1 MLAYFARGTGLGK
14 GSINMTGDDASGQPA
29 STQEGDLLARHPLIS
44 FFVMA
49 YVFSWIAWSPWVL
62 SEEGVGLLPFEL
74 SGATSG
80 LLNVAAIL
88 LGPTLSGFIM
98 TGITE
103 GREGIR
109 RLLRQI
115 VLWRVGLRWYLF
127 ALIGIPVVMALSTL
141 ILPEGLA
148 SLLGLGPGYVLTYLS
163 TYVLVVILGGPLFEE
178 PGWRGF
184 ALPRLQPLHGPLVGT
199 LILGLLWALWHLPE
213 FLIPAWAESSGGSSF
228 LAIVKFVLIATA
240 FAILT
245 TWVFNNTKGS
255 VFMAILVHASIDTSS
270 IPLGALFSPS
280 DVGNSIL
287 LSFGVLALVLVAW
300 TRGRLGYQHYHP
312 EEADRTTALA

>member
-1 MLAYFARGTGLGK
+1 MSDSTTSAR
-14 GSINMTGDDASGQPA
+14 PA
-29 STQEGDLLARHPLIS
+29 PPQRSLLARHPLIS

-49 YVFSWIAWSPWVL
+49 YAFSWIVWSPWVL
-62 SEEGVGLLPFEL
+62 SEDGVGLLPFEL

-80 LLNVAAIL
+80 LLNAAAIL

-103 GREGIR
+103 GRVGVR
-109 RLLRQI
+109 RLLHRI
-115 VLWRVGLRWYLF
+115 VLWRVGLRWYLV
-127 ALIGIPVVMALSTL
+127 ALIGIPVVMALGTV
-141 ILPEGLA
+141 ILAGGLA

-213 FLIPAWAESSGGSSF
+213 FLVPSWVEAMGGSGF
-228 LAIVKFVLIATA
+228 LDIIKFVVTAIA
-240 FAILT
+240 FAIVI
-245 TWVFNNTKGS
+245 TWVFNHTHAS
-255 VFMAILVHASIDTSS
+255 VFMAILVHASIDTFSL
-270 IPLGALFSPS
+270 PLGALFSPS
-280 DVGNSIL
+280 DVGNGIL
-287 LSFGVLALVLVAW
+287 LSFGVLAVVLVVF
-300 TRGRLGYQHYHP
+300 TRGRLGYREEEP
-312 EEADRTTALA
+312 ELATAPT

>member
-1 MLAYFARGTGLGK
+1 MSVG
-14 GSINMTGDDASGQPA
+14 NASAQPA
-29 STQEGDLLARHPLIS
+29 SPQRSLLARHPLIS

-49 YVFSWIAWSPWVL
+49 YAFSWIVWSPWVL
-62 SEEGVGLLPFEL
+62 SEDGVGLLPFEL
-74 SGATSG
+74 SGATTG
-80 LLNVAAIL
+80 LLSAAAIL

-109 RLLRQI
+109 RLLHRI

-127 ALIGIPVVMALSTL
+127 ALIGVPVVMALGTV
-141 ILPEGLA
+141 ILPEGLS

-213 FLIPAWAESSGGSSF
+213 FLVPAWAEASGGSSF
-228 LAIVKFVLIATA
+228 LAIVKFVLIAIA
-240 FAILT
+240 FAIVT

-255 VFMAILVHASIDTSS
+255 VFLAILVHASIDTFS
-270 IPLGALFSPS
+270 IPVGGLGSPS
-280 DVGNSIL
+280 AVGNSIL
-287 LSFGVLALVLVAW
+287 LSFGVLALVLVVS
-300 TRGRLGYQHYHP
+300 TRGRLDYERYRQ
-312 EEADRTTALA
+312 EEPYLATAPTQR

>member
-1 MLAYFARGTGLGK
+1 MSVGNASAR
-14 GSINMTGDDASGQPA
+14 PA
-29 STQEGDLLARHPLIS
+29 SAQRGLLARHPLIS

-49 YVFSWIAWSPWVL
+49 YAFSWIAWSPWVL

-80 LLNVAAIL
+80 LLSAAAIL
-88 LGPTLSGFIM
+88 LGPTLSAFIM

-103 GREGIR
+103 GRAGIR
-109 RLLRQI
+109 RWLGRI

-127 ALIGIPVVMALSTL
+127 ALVGIPVVMALGTV

-148 SLLGLGPGYVLTYLS
+148 ALLGLGPGYVLTYLS

-213 FLIPAWAESSGGSSF
+213 FLVPAWAE
-228 LAIVKFVLIATA
+228 
-240 FAILT
+240 
-245 TWVFNNTKGS
+245 
-255 VFMAILVHASIDTSS
+255 
-270 IPLGALFSPS
+270 
-280 DVGNSIL
+280 
-287 LSFGVLALVLVAW
+287 
-300 TRGRLGYQHYHP
+300 
-312 EEADRTTALA
+312 

>member
-1 MLAYFARGTGLGK
+1 MSVGNTSAR
-14 GSINMTGDDASGQPA
+14 PA
-29 STQEGDLLARHPLIS
+29 PPQRSLLARHPLIS

-49 YVFSWIAWSPWVL
+49 YAFSWIVWSPWVL

-74 SGATSG
+74 SGAAAG
-80 LLNVAAIL
+80 LLNAFAIL

-109 RLLRQI
+109 RLLRRF

-127 ALIGIPVVMALSTL
+127 ALIGIPVVMALGTV
-141 ILPEGLA
+141 ILPGGLA
-148 SLLGLGPGYVLTYLS
+148 SLLGLGPGYVLSYLG

-213 FLIPAWAESSGGSSF
+213 FLVPSWAESSGGSGF

-240 FAILT
+240 FAIIT

-255 VFMAILVHASIDTSS
+255 VFMAILVHASIDTFS
-270 IPLGALFSPS
+270 IPVGGLGSPS
-280 DVGNSIL
+280 AVGNIIL
-287 LSFGVLALVLVAW
+287 LSFGVLALVLVVL
-300 TRGRLGYQHYHP
+300 TRGRLGYERYRQ
-312 EEADRTTALA
+312 EEPYLATAPTQG